1 MNGRAKWVDFVK
13 GGVTVR
19 RHPLYPQLKLCLSKW
34 FRARKNKTTQSEAL
48 GKDFT
53 ISHFYRQLWNPLMLL
68 SLAVLISFCIWC
80 LIFGG
85 FEMKGIKTL
94 ANREAVW
101 LLYDGKN
108 MHEPGEGYQANFF
121 NARLCKNKKI
131 WNGISSQGASSSI
144 FMTVRIRNIFMAACS
159 ERRCI

>member
-1 MNGRAKWVDFVK
+1 MNGRAKWVDYVE

-19 RHPLYPQLKLCLSKW
+19 RHPLCPPAQVMSFKSDSERERTRRH
-34 FRARKNKTTQSEAL
+34 RALGKAL

-53 ISHFYRQLWNPLMLL
+53 ISHFYRQLWNPLILL

-80 LIFGG
+80 LIL
-85 FEMKGIKTL
+85 IKTL

-108 MHEPGEGYQANFF
+108 MHGPGEGYQANFF
-121 NARLCKNKKI
+121 NARLCENKKI
-131 WNGISSQGASSSI
+131 WNGTSSQGASSSI
-144 FMTVRIRNIFMAACS
+144 FMTGRMRNIFMAACS